1 MLFRRRKV
9 EEPQYDMEEM
19 RQKLKETEFEKGDTL
34 ALIIAALVTIVP
46 FLLVIVSVII
56 GIIWLIFLR

>member
-1 MLFRRRKV
+1 VLFRRRKV

>member
-1 MLFRRRKV
+1 
-9 EEPQYDMEEM
+9 MEEM